1 MSKTKKYVILNYIE
15 QLFFTAKSMSTP
27 NPNQPQPPTATIDPD
42 IRLFLDDLLD
52 EKGIFFSS
60 PETRE
65 QMIQDLYV
73 RLEKFIL
80 LTLAKELSPADGN
93 QLAQMIENQAP
104 ESTIQAFLQLKIPDL
119 NNKMANVLLQFKSIY
134 LASN

>member
-1 MSKTKKYVILNYIE
+1 
-15 QLFFTAKSMSTP
+15 MSTP
-27 NPNQPQPPTATIDPD
+27 NPNQPQPPAAMIDP
-42 IRLFLDDLLD
+42 IVRLFLDDLLD

-73 RLEKFIL
+73 RLQKFFL
-80 LTLAKELSPADGN
+80 LTLAQELSPADGN

-104 ESTIQAFLQLKIPDL
+104 ESTIQAFLQLKIPNLQDKLVDL
-119 NNKMANVLLQFKSIY
+119 FLTFRSIY
-134 LASN
+134 LSNN

>member
-1 MSKTKKYVILNYIE
+1 
-15 QLFFTAKSMSTP
+15 MSTP
-27 NPNQPQPPTATIDPD
+27 NPNQPQPPAAMIDP
-42 IRLFLDDLLD
+42 IVRLFLDDLLD

-73 RLEKFIL
+73 RLQKFFL
-80 LTLAKELSPADGN
+80 LTLAQELSPADGN

>member
-1 MSKTKKYVILNYIE
+1 
-15 QLFFTAKSMSTP
+15 MSTP
-27 NPNQPQPPTATIDPD
+27 NPKQPQPAAATIDPSV
-42 IRLFLDDLLD
+42 RLFLEDLLD

-80 LTLAKELSPADGN
+80 LTLAKELSPEDGN
-93 QLAQMIENQAP
+93 QLLQLIENQAP
-104 ESTIQAFLQLKIPDL
+104 KSTIQAFLQLKIPDL

>member
-1 MSKTKKYVILNYIE
+1 LPKTKKCVILNHIE
-15 QLFFTAKSMSTP
+15 QLFFTTKSMSTP
-27 NPNQPQPPTATIDPD
+27 NSNQPQPPATMIDPS

-65 QMIQDLYV
+65 QMIQDLYL
-73 RLEKFIL
+73 RLQKFFL
-80 LTLAKELSPADGN
+80 LTLAQELSPADGN

-104 ESTIQAFLQLKIPDL
+104 ESTIQAFLQLKIP
-119 NNKMANVLLQFKSIY
+119 NLQDKLVELFLTFRSIY
-134 LASN
+134 LSNN

>member
-1 MSKTKKYVILNYIE
+1 
-15 QLFFTAKSMSTP
+15 MSTP
-27 NPNQPQPPTATIDPD
+27 NPKQPQPPAATIDPD

-73 RLEKFIL
+73 RLQKFFL
-80 LTLAKELSPADGN
+80 LTLAQELSPADGN

-104 ESTIQAFLQLKIPDL
+104 ESTIQAFLQLKIPNLQDKLVDL
-119 NNKMANVLLQFKSIY
+119 FLTFRSIY
-134 LASN
+134 LSNN

>member
-1 MSKTKKYVILNYIE
+1 
-15 QLFFTAKSMSTP
+15 MSTP
-27 NPNQPQPPTATIDPD
+27 NSNQPQPPTATIDPD

-80 LTLAKELSPADGN
+80 LTLAKELSPEDGN
-93 QLAQMIENQAP
+93 QLLQLIENQAP
-104 ESTIQAFLQLKIPDL
+104 KSTIQAFLQLKIPDL

>member
-1 MSKTKKYVILNYIE
+1 
-15 QLFFTAKSMSTP
+15 MSTP
-27 NPNQPQPPTATIDPD
+27 NPNQPQPPAATIDPD